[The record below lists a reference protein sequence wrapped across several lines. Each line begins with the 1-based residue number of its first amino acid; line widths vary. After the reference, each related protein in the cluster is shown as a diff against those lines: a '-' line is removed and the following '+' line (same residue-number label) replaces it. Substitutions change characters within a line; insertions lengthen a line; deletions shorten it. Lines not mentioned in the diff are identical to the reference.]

1 MINATTTLRRITQAF
16 CLVALTL
23 GLVGLSSP
31 AQAQNEVQV
40 SINDQAANVGE
51 TVEVDIRVEN
61 LDNADDF
68 RSLGID
74 NVSIDPQSNA
84 SFVEYEIA
92 GTILGQADDADYFV
106 QTEQDGRLAVAGG
119 SDLPPINDF
128 AEGGSGTLVTAR
140 IEVTGAGEASVDLE
154 NLQFNSTDPPATAGD
169 TSFDVVAGDDVF
181 SIPDRSATSGQTIV
195 VPVRT
200 TNLTSD
206 LTSFAIDIS
215 YDESVL
221 TFEGQL
227 VSNDGTSAVSADL
240 DQTTSGTPGS
250 GLLRLGGSASA
261 DDPVAVDGSRP
272 LTFMEFTVDASAR
285 SDLDFVDGEVRVN
298 GEDFEGSTKDG
309 SIDAR
314 NAGPVI
320 SGFPDNQT
328 IDEDGSTGA
337 LSFTIEDVDNTPSEL
352 KPLSVSSSNTDLVPE
367 SNIDVTFP
375 ANSSDEATI
384 EVEPAPNQNDD
395 SQGPATISL
404 TVDDPSGASD
414 SDSFELTVT
423 PVRDDPE
430 ANDDFYSVPD
440 GKNDTLNVVATNGV
454 LVNDAHSDSSSGF
467 SIQGVNSQ
475 PIQEADNGQVDIN
488 ANGSFRYVPDE
499 DFFGTDSFTY
509 EVTDGDRTDQATVR
523 IEVAEDPVARAD
535 TFETTKDVVLD
546 IPNSVQNILHTSQ
559 LTASQSTVNGGLGG
573 GSSSGTGN
581 ANLVVFATEDGFVLD
596 YEITLSGLDFS
607 TFASGFDGTDATGDN
622 VVGFHLHNAARGETG
637 GVVFGIVGSVTDGA
651 PFDPAS
657 TDDSDRQIT
666 VDNENNRIQISG
678 TWSPGEGAQD
688 PGEFVNAIAN
698 AEEGDDVPL
707 YLNLHTEANRGGEI
721 RGQVIRGAGPSD
733 VGGVLANDDDASF
746 VDDRV
751 EDDMLAASVVDDVSN
766 GSLTLNPNG
775 TLRYVP
781 DSGFTGEDSFTYEAD
796 DGDQATDQA
805 TVTINVEPV
814 NNPPF
819 FTTTAPEDPADAF
832 AGQTFEQ
839 QFEADPGDEDDSV
852 TYSLEGSVPN
862 ASIDSETGLF
872 TFTPS
877 EDQVA
882 QTFTFEV
889 RAEDEGG
896 LRAAQSFDV
905 EVREV
910 LLGDVTGNGEV
921 SALDATRVLQADVGQ
936 SPPRPLSDRDSTAAD
951 VTADGSIAPLDAS
964 AILRFVVGDID
975 SFSEVQNGGG
985 SSEALA
991 TTGSANLTWGE
1002 PSTEKSRSILP
1013 VRLENSGA
1021 KVYSISITLRGD
1033 LSNVAT
1039 GQITTALPD
1048 GWQSVKA
1055 ERAGDAVEIVMAGAT
1070 PLTES
1075 QEVVRLPLQS
1085 DDVGELGISGT
1096 ASLNEGEAAQIEG
1109 LGDID
1114 TPDRFS
1120 FLGNYPNPVAQSTSI
1135 TFNLPED
1142 ASVKVSVYDVL
1153 GREVRS
1159 VTREMAA
1166 GAERTVRLQAD
1177 GLSSGMYLLRV
1188 EASSGDQKWTD
1199 SGRMVVSK

>member
-1 MINATTTLRRITQAF
+1 MTDATTTLRRITQAF

-40 SINDQAANVGE
+40 SIDDQAANVGD

-84 SFVEYEIA
+84 SFVEYETA
-92 GTILGQADDADYFV
+92 GTISGQADDADYLV

-119 SDLPPINDF
+119 SNLPPINDL

-140 IEVTGAGEASVDLE
+140 IEVTGAGGTSVDLE

-181 SIPDRSATSGQTIV
+181 SIPDRSATNGQTVV

-206 LTSFAIDIS
+206 LTSFGIDIS

-227 VSNDGTSAVSADL
+227 DSNDGTSAVSADL
-240 DQTTSGTPGS
+240 DQSSSSTPDS
-250 GLLRLGGSASA
+250 GLLRLSGSAGTA
-261 DDPVAVDGSRP
+261 GAQAVDGSRP
-272 LTFMEFTVDASAR
+272 LTFMEFTVDASER
-285 SDLDFVDGEVRVN
+285 SDLDFVDGAVRVN

-320 SGFPDNQT
+320 SDLSDVT
-328 IDEDGSTGA
+328 INEDSTETVDVTVTD
-337 LSFTIEDVDNTPSEL
+337 SDDPVEDLTLE
-352 KPLSVSSSNTDLVPE
+352 VSSSNEDLIPGE
-367 SNIDVTFP
+367 TGTLELSGTGSDQTLTLTPSLNENGSADITVTAEDP
-375 ANSSDEATI
+375 AGATASEALTLT
-384 EVEPAPNQNDD
+384 VEPIPDAPIARDD
-395 SQGPATISL
+395 S
-404 TVDDPSGASD
+404 
-414 SDSFELTVT
+414 F
-423 PVRDDPE
+423 
-430 ANDDFYSVPD
+430 SVPD
-440 GKNDTLNVVATNGV
+440 GRNDTLDVTANDGV
-454 LVNDAHSDSSSGF
+454 LENDTHPDEGRA
-467 SIQGVNSQ
+467 IQGVNTS
-475 PIQEADNGQVDIN
+475 PIQEARNGTVNIN

-499 DFFGTDSFTY
+499 GFTGEDTFVY
-509 EVTDGDRTDQATVR
+509 EITDGDSTDTATV
-523 IEVAEDPVARAD
+523 EVFVAPDPVANPD
-535 TFETTKDVVLD
+535 TFETTAGVTA
-546 IPNSVQNILHTSQ
+546 SVPAGEGTLHTAQ
-559 LTASQSTVNGGLGG
+559 LTAFQNGGNGGFGG
-573 GSSSGTGN
+573 GSSPGAGN
-581 ANLVVFATEDGFVLD
+581 ARLTLFTEEDSATLG
-596 YEITLSGLDFS
+596 YEITLSGLDYS
-607 TFASGFDGTDATGDN
+607 TFADEFDGTDSVEDD
-622 VVGFHLHNAARGETG
+622 VVGFHIHNAARGNGG
-637 GVVFGIVGSVTDGA
+637 GVVFGIVGSITEEGA
-651 PFDPAS
+651 VFDPSA
-657 TDDSDRQIT
+657 TDDEDREIT
-666 VDNENNRIQISG
+666 VDNDAGTVQISG
-678 TWSPGEGAQD
+678 SWDPGEGTMDPADFASAIQD
-688 PGEFVNAIAN
+688 AD
-698 AEEGDDVPL
+698 EGDDVPL
-707 YLNLHTEANRGGEI
+707 YLNVHTGTESSESRQEGEI
-721 RGQVIRGAGPSD
+721 RGQIMKGPA
-733 VGGVLANDDDASF
+733 VAGVLANDGDASF
-746 VDDRV
+746 GDDRV
-751 EDDMLAASVVDDVSN
+751 EDDVLTASVVDDVSN
-766 GSLTLNPNG
+766 GTLSLNEDGSFT
-775 TLRYVP
+775 YEA
-781 DSGFTGEDSFTYEAD
+781 DDGFTGEDSFTYEAD
-796 DGDQATDQA
+796 DGDQATDQG

-819 FTTTAPEDPADAF
+819 FTTTAPEDTVDAF
-832 AGQTFEQ
+832 MGQTFEQ

-852 TYSLEGSVPN
+852 TYSLESSVPN

-877 EDQVA
+877 EDQVG

-896 LRAAQSFDV
+896 LAAAQSFDV

-921 SALDATRVLQADVGQ
+921 SAFDATRVLQAAAGQ

-951 VTADGSIAPLDAS
+951 VTANGGISALDAS

-985 SSEALA
+985 SSGALA

-1021 KVYSISITLRGD
+1021 KVYSISITLQGD

-1039 GQITTALPD
+1039 DQITTALPD

-1055 ERAGDAVEIVMAGAT
+1055 ERAGDALEVVMAGAT

-1085 DDVGELGISGT
+1085 DDVGELGVSGM

-1159 VTREMAA
+1159 ITREMAA

>member
-1 MINATTTLRRITQAF
+1 MTDATTTLRRITQAF

-40 SINDQAANVGE
+40 SIDDQAANVGD

-92 GTILGQADDADYFV
+92 GTILGQADDADYLV

-119 SDLPPINDF
+119 SDLPPINDL

-140 IEVTGAGEASVDLE
+140 IEVTGAGGTSVDLE

-195 VPVRT
+195 VPVQT

-206 LTSFAIDIS
+206 LTSFGIDIS

-227 VSNDGTSAVSADL
+227 DSNDGTSAVSADL
-240 DQTTSGTPGS
+240 DQSSSSTPDS
-250 GLLRLGGSASA
+250 GLLRLSGSAGTA
-261 DDPVAVDGSRP
+261 GAQAVDGSRP
-272 LTFMEFTVDASAR
+272 LTFMEFTVDASER
-285 SDLDFVDGEVRVN
+285 SNLDFVDGAVRVN

-320 SGFPDNQT
+320 SDLSDVT
-328 IDEDGSTGA
+328 INEDSTETVDVTVTD
-337 LSFTIEDVDNTPSEL
+337 SDDPVEDLTLE
-352 KPLSVSSSNTDLVPE
+352 VSSSNEDLIPGE
-367 SNIDVTFP
+367 TGTLELSGTGSDQTLTLTPSLNENGSADITVTAEDP
-375 ANSSDEATI
+375 AGATASEALTLT
-384 EVEPAPNQNDD
+384 VEPIPDAPIARDD
-395 SQGPATISL
+395 S
-404 TVDDPSGASD
+404 
-414 SDSFELTVT
+414 F
-423 PVRDDPE
+423 
-430 ANDDFYSVPD
+430 SVPD
-440 GKNDTLNVVATNGV
+440 GRNDTLDVTANDGV
-454 LVNDAHSDSSSGF
+454 LENDTHPDEGRA
-467 SIQGVNSQ
+467 IQGVNTS
-475 PIQEADNGQVDIN
+475 PIQEAGNGTVNIN

-499 DFFGTDSFTY
+499 GFTGEDTFVY
-509 EVTDGDRTDQATVR
+509 EITDGDSTDTATV
-523 IEVAEDPVARAD
+523 EVFVAPDPVANPD
-535 TFETTKDVVLD
+535 TFETTAGVTA
-546 IPNSVQNILHTSQ
+546 SVPAGEGTLHTAQ
-559 LTASQSTVNGGLGG
+559 LTAFQNGGNGGFGG
-573 GSSSGTGN
+573 GSSPGAGN
-581 ANLVVFATEDGFVLD
+581 ARLTLFTEEDSATLG
-596 YEITLSGLDFS
+596 YEITLSGLDYS
-607 TFASGFDGTDATGDN
+607 TFADEFDGTDSVEDD
-622 VVGFHLHNAARGETG
+622 VVGFHIHNAARGNGG
-637 GVVFGIVGSVTDGA
+637 GVVFGIVGSITEEGA
-651 PFDPAS
+651 VFDPSA
-657 TDDSDRQIT
+657 TDDEDREIT
-666 VDNENNRIQISG
+666 VDNDAGTVQISG
-678 TWSPGEGAQD
+678 SWDPGEGTMDPADFASAIQD
-688 PGEFVNAIAN
+688 AD
-698 AEEGDDVPL
+698 EGDDVPL
-707 YLNLHTEANRGGEI
+707 YLNVHTGTESSESRQEGEI
-721 RGQVIRGAGPSD
+721 RGQIMKGPA
-733 VGGVLANDDDASF
+733 VAGVLANDGDASF
-746 VDDRV
+746 GDDRV
-751 EDDMLAASVVDDVSN
+751 EDDVLTASVVDDVSN
-766 GSLTLNPNG
+766 GTLSLNEDGSFT
-775 TLRYVP
+775 YEA
-781 DSGFTGEDSFTYEAD
+781 DDGFTGEDSFTYEAD
-796 DGDQATDQA
+796 DGDQATDQG

-819 FTTTAPEDPADAF
+819 FTTTAPEDTVDAF
-832 AGQTFEQ
+832 MGQTFEQ

-852 TYSLEGSVPN
+852 TYSLESSVPN

-877 EDQVA
+877 EDQVG

-896 LRAAQSFDV
+896 LAAAQSFDV

-921 SALDATRVLQADVGQ
+921 SAFDATRVLQAAAGQ

-951 VTADGSIAPLDAS
+951 VTANGGISALDAS

-1021 KVYSISITLRGD
+1021 KVYSISITLQGD

-1039 GQITTALPD
+1039 DQITTALPD

-1055 ERAGDAVEIVMAGAT
+1055 ERAGDALEVVMAGAT

-1085 DDVGELGISGT
+1085 DDVGELGVSGM

>member
-1 MINATTTLRRITQAF
+1 MSIFRTTA
-16 CLVALTL
+16 LVAFAFAFAALA
-23 GLVGLSSP
+23 P
-31 AQAQNEVQV
+31 MAQAQDEVPVQV
-40 SINDQAANVGE
+40 SDVSGE
-51 TVEVDIRVEN
+51 TGDEVSVDVRLDN
-61 LDNADDF
+61 LDEASDITSYGFDIEF
-68 RSLGID
+68 DESV
-74 NVSIDPQSNA
+74 VSYQGFDI
-84 SFVEYEIA
+84 E
-92 GTILGQADDADYFV
+92 GTLSGQADEDGWTIDDNPDVPRIGAFGSSDEPLNQYA
-106 QTEQDGRLAVAGG
+106 TDDGRGVLITLNFQIDSGGSTEVRFTSDAGG
-119 SDLPPINDF
+119 LRF
-128 AEGGSGTLVTAR
+128 
-140 IEVTGAGEASVDLE
+140 
-154 NLQFNSTDPPATAGD
+154 
-169 TSFDVVAGDDVF
+169 
-181 SIPDRSATSGQTIV
+181 
-195 VPVRT
+195 
-200 TNLTSD
+200 
-206 LTSFAIDIS
+206 
-215 YDESVL
+215 
-221 TFEGQL
+221 
-227 VSNDGTSAVSADL
+227 NDGTPAAVQNDPDFQIIAADDLLSVPDVSAVSGNTITVPVNATGFDDGIRSYGFDL
-240 DQTTSGTPGS
+240 TYDDAV
-250 GLLRLGGSASA
+250 L
-261 DDPVAVDGSRP
+261 DPVGVVTDGSIS
-272 LTFMEFTVDASAR
+272 E
-285 SDLDFVDGEVRVN
+285 DFNRVDGEEVSPGTFRVGGSNSDSTEFSGTTPLVFVEFDVTDSERSALSFGDAVDTEVN
-298 GEDFEGSTKDG
+298 GETTGFATKDG
-309 SIDAR
+309 SVDAR
-314 NAGPVI
+314 NAVPSV
-320 SGFPDNQT
+320 S
-328 IDEDGSTGA
+328 A
-337 LSFTIEDVDNTPSEL
+337 LSDVTIGEDASTTVDVTVTDSDDPIEEVDIE
-352 KPLSVSSSNTDLVPE
+352 VSSSNTDLIPGE
-367 SNIDVTFP
+367 DGTLDLSGTGSDRTLTLAPSSNENGSADITVTATDP
-375 ANSSDEATI
+375 AGASGSSSFT
-384 EVEPAPNQNDD
+384 
-395 SQGPATISL
+395 L
-404 TVDDPSGASD
+404 TV
-414 SDSFELTVT
+414 E
-423 PVRDDPE
+423 PVRDGPI
-430 ANDDFYSVPD
+430 ARDDSFSVPD
-440 GKNDTLNVVATNGV
+440 GKNDTLDVTANDGV
-454 LVNDAHSDSSSGF
+454 LENDTHLDEGRA
-467 SIQGVNSQ
+467 IQGVNTS
-475 PIQEADNGQVDIN
+475 PIQEAGNGTVNIN
-488 ANGSFRYVPDE
+488 ANGSFRYVPNE
-499 DFFGTDSFTY
+499 DFTGEDTFVY
-509 EVTDGDRTDQATVR
+509 EITDGDSTDTATV
-523 IEVAEDPVARAD
+523 EVFVAPDPVANAD

-546 IPNSVQNILHTSQ
+546 IPNSTENNLHTSQ

-581 ANLVVFATEDGFVLD
+581 ANLVVFDTEDGFVLD

-607 TFASGFDGTDATGDN
+607 TFASGFDDTDAPGDD

-637 GVVFGIVGSVTDGA
+637 GIAFGIVGSVTDET
-651 PFDPAS
+651 PLDPTS
-657 TDDSDRQIT
+657 TDDPDRQIT

-688 PGEFVNAIAN
+688 PGEFADAIVN
-698 AEEGDDVPL
+698 AEEGEEVPL
-707 YLNLHTEANRGGEI
+707 YLNLHTEANKAGEI
-721 RGQVIRGAGPSD
+721 RGQVIRGAD
-733 VGGVLANDDDASF
+733 AGGVLANDEDAAG
-746 VDDRV
+746 DA
-751 EDDMLAASVVDDVSN
+751 LTASVVSDVSN

-819 FTTTAPEDPADAF
+819 FTTTAPEDTADAF
-832 AGQTFEQ
+832 VGQTFEQ
-839 QFEADPGDEDDSV
+839 QFGADPGDEDDSV
-852 TYSLEGSVPN
+852 TYSLESSVPN

-877 EDQVA
+877 EDQVG

-896 LRAAQSFDV
+896 LAAAQSFDV

-921 SALDATRVLQADVGQ
+921 SAFDATRVLQAAAGQ

-951 VTADGSIAPLDAS
+951 VTADGSISALDAS

-1021 KVYSISITLRGD
+1021 KVYSISITLQGD

-1039 GQITTALPD
+1039 DQITTALPD

-1055 ERAGDAVEIVMAGAT
+1055 ERAGDALEVVMAGAT

-1085 DDVGELGISGT
+1085 DDVGELGVSGT

-1188 EASSGDQKWTD
+1188 EASSGDQEWTD

>member
-1 MINATTTLRRITQAF
+1 MTDATTTLRRITQAF

-40 SINDQAANVGE
+40 SIDDQAANVGD

-84 SFVEYEIA
+84 SFVEYETA
-92 GTILGQADDADYFV
+92 GTISGQADDADYLV

-119 SDLPPINDF
+119 SNLPPINDL

-140 IEVTGAGEASVDLE
+140 IEVTGAGGTSVDLE

-181 SIPDRSATSGQTIV
+181 SIPDRSATNGQTVV

-206 LTSFAIDIS
+206 LTSFGIDIS

-227 VSNDGTSAVSADL
+227 DSNDGTSAVSADL
-240 DQTTSGTPGS
+240 DQSSSSTPDS
-250 GLLRLGGSASA
+250 GLLRLSGSAGTA
-261 DDPVAVDGSRP
+261 GAQAVDGSRP
-272 LTFMEFTVDASAR
+272 LTFMEFTVDASER
-285 SDLDFVDGEVRVN
+285 SDLDFVDGAVRVN

-320 SGFPDNQT
+320 SDLSDVT
-328 IDEDGSTGA
+328 INEDSTETVDVTVTD
-337 LSFTIEDVDNTPSEL
+337 SDDPVEDLTLE
-352 KPLSVSSSNTDLVPE
+352 VSSSNEDLIPGE
-367 SNIDVTFP
+367 TGTLELSGTGSDQTLTLTPSLNENGSADITVTAEDP
-375 ANSSDEATI
+375 AGATASEALTLT
-384 EVEPAPNQNDD
+384 VEPIPDAPIARDD
-395 SQGPATISL
+395 S
-404 TVDDPSGASD
+404 
-414 SDSFELTVT
+414 F
-423 PVRDDPE
+423 
-430 ANDDFYSVPD
+430 SVPD
-440 GKNDTLNVVATNGV
+440 GRNDTLDVTANDGV
-454 LVNDAHSDSSSGF
+454 LENDTHPDEGRA
-467 SIQGVNSQ
+467 IQGVNTS
-475 PIQEADNGQVDIN
+475 PIQEAGNGTVNIN

-499 DFFGTDSFTY
+499 GFTGEDTFVY
-509 EVTDGDRTDQATVR
+509 EITDGDSTDTATV
-523 IEVAEDPVARAD
+523 EVFVAPDPVANPD
-535 TFETTKDVVLD
+535 TFETTAGVTA
-546 IPNSVQNILHTSQ
+546 SVPAGEGTLHTAQ
-559 LTASQSTVNGGLGG
+559 LTAFQNGGNGGFGG
-573 GSSSGTGN
+573 GSSPGAGN
-581 ANLVVFATEDGFVLD
+581 ARLTLFTEEDSATLG
-596 YEITLSGLDFS
+596 YEITLSGLDYS
-607 TFASGFDGTDATGDN
+607 TFADEFDGTDSVEDD
-622 VVGFHLHNAARGETG
+622 VVGFHIHNAARGNGG
-637 GVVFGIVGSVTDGA
+637 GVVFGIVGSITEEGA
-651 PFDPAS
+651 VFDPSA
-657 TDDSDRQIT
+657 TDDEDREIT
-666 VDNENNRIQISG
+666 VDNDAGTVQISG
-678 TWSPGEGAQD
+678 SWDPGEGTMDPADFASAIQD
-688 PGEFVNAIAN
+688 AD
-698 AEEGDDVPL
+698 EGDDVPL
-707 YLNLHTEANRGGEI
+707 YLNVHTGTESSESRQEGEI
-721 RGQVIRGAGPSD
+721 RGQIMKGPA
-733 VGGVLANDDDASF
+733 VAGVLANDGDASF
-746 VDDRV
+746 GDDRV
-751 EDDMLAASVVDDVSN
+751 EDDVLTASVVDDVSN
-766 GSLTLNPNG
+766 GTLSLNEDGSFT
-775 TLRYVP
+775 YEA
-781 DSGFTGEDSFTYEAD
+781 DDGFTGEDSFTYEAD
-796 DGDQATDQA
+796 DGDQATDQG

-819 FTTTAPEDPADAF
+819 FTTTAPEDTVDAF
-832 AGQTFEQ
+832 MGQTFEQ

-852 TYSLEGSVPN
+852 TYSLESSVPN

-877 EDQVA
+877 EDQVG

-921 SALDATRVLQADVGQ
+921 SAFDATRVLQAAAGQ

-951 VTADGSIAPLDAS
+951 VTANGGISALDAS

-985 SSEALA
+985 SSGALA

-1021 KVYSISITLRGD
+1021 KVYSISITLQGD

-1039 GQITTALPD
+1039 DQITTALPD

-1055 ERAGDAVEIVMAGAT
+1055 ERAGDALEVVMAGAT

-1085 DDVGELGISGT
+1085 DDVGELGVSGM

-1135 TFNLPED
+1135 TLNLPED

>member
-206 LTSFAIDIS
+206 LESFAIDIS

-227 VSNDGTSAVSADL
+227 DSNDGTSAVSADL
-240 DQTTSGTPGS
+240 DQSSSSTPGS
-250 GLLRLGGSASA
+250 GLLRLSGSAGTA
-261 DDPVAVDGSRP
+261 GAQAVDGSRP

-320 SGFPDNQT
+320 SGFPGNQT

-423 PVRDDPE
+423 PVRDDPV

-523 IEVAEDPVARAD
+523 IEVAEDPVANAD
-535 TFETTKDVVLD
+535 TYETTAGVTV
-546 IPNSVQNILHTSQ
+546 SAAAGEGTLHTAQ
-559 LTASQSTVNGGLGG
+559 LTAFQTQGNVDFMA
-573 GSSSGTGN
+573 GSSPGTGD
-581 ANLVVFATEDGFVLD
+581 ARVTLVENDAGEAVLD
-596 YEITLSGLDFS
+596 YQITLSGLDYSPFE
-607 TFASGFDGTDATGDN
+607 GDFDGTDASADD
-622 VVGFHLHNAARGETG
+622 VIGFHFHNAGRGETG
-637 GVVFGIVGSVTDGA
+637 GILFGIVGSIEAGSPFDTTATDDADREITVTDDG
-651 PFDPAS
+651 S
-657 TDDSDRQIT
+657 
-666 VDNENNRIQISG
+666 VQISG
-678 TWSPGEGAQD
+678 TWGPDEGAASPSSLAD
-688 PGEFVNAIAN
+688 AIEN
-698 AEEGDDVPL
+698 AEEGEDIPL
-707 YLNLHTEANRGGEI
+707 YLNLHTKGNRGGEI
-721 RGQVIRGAGPSD
+721 RGQVVKGPS
-733 VGGVLANDDDASF
+733 VAGVLANDYDASF
-746 VDDRV
+746 GDDRV
-751 EDDMLAASVVDDVSN
+751 EDDVLAASVVDGVSN
-766 GSLTLNPNG
+766 GTLSLNEDGSFTY
-775 TLRYVP
+775 TP
-781 DSGFTGEDSFTYEAD
+781 DPGFTGEDSFTYEAD
-796 DGDQATDQA
+796 DGDQATDQGTA
-805 TVTINVEPV
+805 TINVEPV

-819 FTTTAPEDPADAF
+819 FTTTAPEDTVDAF
-832 AGQTFEQ
+832 VGQTLEQ

-852 TYSLEGSVPN
+852 TYSLESSVPN

-877 EDQVA
+877 EDQVG

-921 SALDATRVLQADVGQ
+921 SALDATRVLQAHVGQ